1 MVNWRL
7 AFQSHSIHL
16 LHLKCLHMASPL
28 FSLRREQYPW
38 KTQWL
43 QPIWYFWVQTTRK
56 MQTLHCPYRVVLALR
71 FDSLTSLLAITS
83 TVFASLAMPGPLRYH
98 T

>member
-1 MVNWRL
+1 
-7 AFQSHSIHL
+7 
-16 LHLKCLHMASPL
+16 MASPL

-43 QPIWYFWVQTTRK
+43 QPIWYFWVQPARK

-71 FDSLTSLLAITS
+71 FDSLTSA
-83 TVFASLAMPGPLRYH
+83 P
-98 T
+98 